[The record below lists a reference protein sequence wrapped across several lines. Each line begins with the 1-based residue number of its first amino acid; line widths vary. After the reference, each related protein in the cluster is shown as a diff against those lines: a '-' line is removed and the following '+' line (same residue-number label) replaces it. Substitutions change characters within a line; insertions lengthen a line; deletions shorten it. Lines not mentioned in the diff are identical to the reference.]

1 MKRGFSLCAIVIAA
15 GAVPAQQSRPIVGSP
30 PVEPLKGQIHAI
42 ADPAPL
48 RSFRDLCQHADLIV
62 EGVVDTVAARRM
74 PGRNGNIETDYWIA
88 VNRVIKGPPNTRKLV
103 TSELGGTFGELQV
116 VMNYP
121 LMQRGERYVLFLY
134 ADTYAD
140 RRPQIPGLA
149 RYRDDVFYGRYL
161 IDNGKVHLHLPA
173 SDNKKYDG
181 MTVEAFASEIAAQ
194 LN

>member
-1 MKRGFSLCAIVIAA
+1 MKRGFSLCAVVIAA
-15 GAVPAQQSRPIVGSP
+15 GAVPAQDTRPIVGSP
-30 PVEPLKGQIHAI
+30 PVAPLKGQIHAI

-48 RSFRDLCQHADLIV
+48 RSFKDLCEHADLIV
-62 EGVVDTVAARRM
+62 EGVIETVASRRM

-88 VNRVIKGPPNTRKLV
+88 VNRVIKGPPETRKVV

-134 ADTYAD
+134 ADTYAG
-140 RRPQIPGLA
+140 RPRIPGLT
-149 RYRDDVFYGRYL
+149 RFRDDVFYGRYL
-161 IDNGKVHLHLPA
+161 IANGKVHLNLPA
-173 SDNKKYDG
+173 SDNKEYDG

-194 LN
+194 LH

>member
-1 MKRGFSLCAIVIAA
+1 MKRNLLLWVVVIAA
-15 GAVPAQQSRPIVGSP
+15 GIAAAQESRQMVGAPPAT
-30 PVEPLKGQIHAI
+30 PLKGQIHAI

-48 RSFRDLCQHADLIV
+48 RSFRDLCEHADLIV
-62 EGVVDTVAARRM
+62 EGVVETLASRRM
-74 PGRNGNIETDYWIA
+74 PGIHGNIETDYWVA
-88 VNRVIKGPPNTRKLV
+88 VKRVIKGPPETRKLA

-134 ADTYAD
+134 TDTYAD

-161 IDNGKVHLHLPA
+161 VDNGKVRLNLPA

-181 MTVEAFASEIAAQ
+181 MTVDAFAAEIAA
-194 LN
+194 

>member
-1 MKRGFSLCAIVIAA
+1 MKHGFSLCAIVISA
-15 GAVPAQQSRPIVGSP
+15 GAVAAQESRPMVGAT
-30 PVEPLKGQIHAI
+30 PVAPLKGQIHAI

-48 RSFRDLCQHADLIV
+48 RSFRDLCEHADLIV
-62 EGVVDTVAARRM
+62 EGVVETVAARRM

-88 VNRVIKGPPNTRKLV
+88 VNRVIKGPPETHKLV

-121 LMQRGERYVLFLY
+121 MMQRGERYVLFLY
-134 ADTYAD
+134 ADKYPD
-140 RRPQIPGLA
+140 RPPIPGLA

-173 SDNKKYDG
+173 SNNKKYDG

-194 LN
+194 LRN